1 VYGEERKIVYK
12 AKKILRRGSFSFLF
26 FHAIYLIMFGISFG
40 FIIWALEKIGFNIFS
55 GALFIFFL
63 TLISFFG
70 FRLRTVANQYLVLP
84 RKENLF
90 NFLIDFF
97 TLPIIRVGK
106 FFSENFAKVNIFIY
120 ILDFAIE
127 TPFKI
132 LVELL
137 DKAISFIGEK
147 REEIS

>member
-1 VYGEERKIVYK
+1 MV
-12 AKKILRRGSFSFLF
+12 
-26 FHAIYLIMFGISFG
+26 
-40 FIIWALEKIGFNIFS
+40 S

-63 TLISFFG
+63 TLVSFLG

-90 NFLIDFF
+90 NFLVDFF
-97 TLPIIRVGK
+97 TLPIVRVGK
-106 FFSENFAKVNIFIY
+106 FFSTNFSKINIFIY

-127 TPFKI
+127 TPLKMLI
-132 LVELL
+132 ELL
-137 DKAISFIGEK
+137 EKAISFIGDK